1 MTMKSLLLGAAAGL
15 VTVGAA
21 QAADLPMTKAEA
33 VEYVKVC
40 TEFGAGFFYIPG
52 SDTCLKIG
60 GEVRADYV
68 FQEMNVRTDDGVVFK
83 GRGQV
88 SFDARTAT
96 EYGLLRS
103 MIVLNVNLLSGGAT
117 TVTADKA
124 YIQFGGLTAGY
135 AHSFYGIYDAEY
147 GNTTFAGYYTYAD
160 TTNLLAYTATFGGGF
175 SATLSVED
183 GKHTRS
189 TEYVD
194 DLLNLTQ
201 PQAGV
206 TAPDLV
212 GSLRVDQAW
221 GKAAIF
227 AAVHQNRE
235 LARAATVVAPIL
247 PAYGGD
253 DTKYG
258 YAVGAALAINLP
270 VAAGGHVVVEG
281 NYANG
286 ASAYLGSKVVDIF
299 FDPAT
304 GAEKLG
310 KGWSIVGEIGVNVTP
325 ALTINAFGSYIDYNA
340 PDVAGNGVAAVGE
353 ADFKNWIAG
362 VNAWYTITKGLSVGA
377 EVYYSDNDFSA
388 AANAAG
394 VADTTAWVGGVRIK
408 RTF

>member
-15 VTVGAA
+15 MTVGAA

-68 FQEMNVRTDDGVVFK
+68 FQEMNARVDDGVVFK

-147 GNTTFAGYYTYAD
+147 GNTIFAGYYTYAD

-189 TEYVD
+189 TQFD
-194 DLLNLTQ
+194 DTAGVNAIQ

-227 AAVHQNRE
+227 GAVHQNR
-235 LARAATVVAPIL
+235 TL
-247 PAYGGD
+247 PVGVNVFETD
-253 DTKYG
+253 YG

-270 VAAGGHVVVEG
+270 IAAGGHVVVEG
-281 NYANG
+281 NYASG
-286 ASAYLGSKVVDIF
+286 ASAYLGSKSVDIF
-299 FDPAT
+299 FDGAT
-304 GAEKLG
+304 GNEKLG
-310 KGWSIVGEIGVNVTP
+310 DGWSVVAEVGVNVTP
-325 ALTINAFGSYIDYNA
+325 ALTINAFGSYIDYDA
-340 PDVAGNGVAAVGE
+340 KDAAGDGFGPFVLPAVLNGGE
-353 ADFKNWIAG
+353 ADYKNWIAG

-377 EVYYSDNDFSA
+377 EVYYSDNNFSS

-394 VADTTAWVGGVRIK
+394 LADTTAWVGGFRIK

>member
-1 MTMKSLLLGAAAGL
+1 

-68 FQEMNVRTDDGVVFK
+68 FQEMNLRTDDGVVFK

-117 TVTADKA
+117 NVTADKA

-147 GNTTFAGYYTYAD
+147 GNTIFAGYYTYAD

-189 TEYVD
+189 TEYFDPTVAVAPATINT
-194 DLLNLTQ
+194 NLGT

-212 GSLRVDQAW
+212 GQLRVDQAW
-221 GKAAIF
+221 GKAALQG
-227 AAVHQNRE
+227 AVHQNR
-235 LARAATVVAPIL
+235 IL
-247 PAYGGD
+247 PIAGVNQFE
-253 DTKYG
+253 TKYG
-258 YAVGAALAINLP
+258 YAVGASLAINLP
-270 VAAGGHVVVEG
+270 IAAGGHVVVEG

-286 ASAYLGSKVVDIF
+286 ASAYLGSKQVDIF
-299 FDPAT
+299 YTAT
-304 GAEKLG
+304 NDKLG
-310 KGWSIVGEIGVNVTP
+310 KGWSIVGEVGVNVTP

-340 PDVAGNGVAAVGE
+340 PDLDGAGVANIAE

-377 EVYYSDNDFSA
+377 EVYYSDNNFSS
-388 AANAAG
+388 AANAVG
-394 VADTTAWVGGVRIK
+394 VDDTKAWVGGVRIK

>member
-1 MTMKSLLLGAAAGL
+1 
-15 VTVGAA
+15 
-21 QAADLPMTKAEA
+21 MTKAEA

-103 MIVLNVNLLSGGAT
+103 MIVLNANVPAGGASNV
-117 TVTADKA
+117 TVDKA

-147 GNTTFAGYYTYAD
+147 GNTIFAGYYTYAD

-189 TEYVD
+189 TEYFDPTVAVPP
-194 DLLNLTQ
+194 LGINNSTATA
-201 PQAGV
+201 QAGV

-212 GSLRVDQAW
+212 GQLRVDQAW
-221 GKAAIF
+221 GKAALQ
-227 AAVHQNRE
+227 AAVHQNR
-235 LARAATVVAPIL
+235 IL
-247 PAYGGD
+247 PLAGVNQFE
-253 DTKYG
+253 TKYG
-258 YAVGAALAINLP
+258 YAVGASLAINLP
-270 VAAGGHVVVEG
+270 IAAGGHVVVEG

-286 ASAYLGSKVVDIF
+286 ASAYLGSKQVDIF
-299 FDPAT
+299 YTAT
-304 GAEKLG
+304 SDKLG
-310 KGWSIVGEIGVNVTP
+310 KGWSIVGEVGVNVTP

-340 PDVAGNGVAAVGE
+340 PDLDGAGVANIAE

-377 EVYYSDNDFSA
+377 EVYYSDNNFSS
-388 AANAAG
+388 AANAVG
-394 VADTTAWVGGVRIK
+394 VDDTKAWVGGVRIK

>member
-15 VTVGAA
+15 MTVGAA

-68 FQEMNVRTDDGVVFK
+68 FQEMNARVDDGVVFK

-147 GNTTFAGYYTYAD
+147 GNTIFAGYYTYAD

-189 TEYVD
+189 TQFED
-194 DLLNLTQ
+194 TLAINALQ

-227 AAVHQNRE
+227 AAVHQNRT
-235 LARAATVVAPIL
+235 LPIPTAPAVVGPNVFET
-247 PAYGGD
+247 D
-253 DTKYG
+253 YG

-270 VAAGGHVVVEG
+270 IAAGGHVVVEG
-281 NYANG
+281 NYASG
-286 ASAYLGSKVVDIF
+286 ASAYLGSKQADIF
-299 FDPAT
+299 FDGTT

-310 KGWSIVGEIGVNVTP
+310 DGWSVVAEVGVNVTP

-377 EVYYSDNDFSA
+377 EVYYSDNNFSSA
-388 AANAAG
+388 ANVAG
-394 VADTTAWVGGVRIK
+394 VEDTKSWVGGVRIK